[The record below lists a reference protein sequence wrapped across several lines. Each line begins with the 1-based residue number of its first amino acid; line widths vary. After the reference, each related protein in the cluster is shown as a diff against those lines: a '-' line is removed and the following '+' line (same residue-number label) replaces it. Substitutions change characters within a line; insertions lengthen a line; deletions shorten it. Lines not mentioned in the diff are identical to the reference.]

1 MLLLT
6 LFYLSAKSLYNS
18 LPCSGP
24 PTHEAEDL
32 ASVRTP
38 LFHELHQVTLDAQQ
52 REASSQLCL
61 QDLHV
66 SPESAGM
73 IMNLISN
80 LELWNTGY

>member
-6 LFYLSAKSLYNS
+6 LFYLLAKSLYNS

-38 LFHELHQVTLDAQQ
+38 LFHELHQVTLVAQQ